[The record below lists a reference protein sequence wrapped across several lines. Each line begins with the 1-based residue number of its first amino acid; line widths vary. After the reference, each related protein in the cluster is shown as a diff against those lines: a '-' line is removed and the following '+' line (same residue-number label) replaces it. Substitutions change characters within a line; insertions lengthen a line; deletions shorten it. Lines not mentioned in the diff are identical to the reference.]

1 MEDKYTLEEFAQMIK
16 AKYPQYEDLDNL
28 DLANRMLEKYPVYQD
43 MIVKKKDSS
52 ESLSQ
57 NPFMAFM
64 PDSEVASTD
73 LDFTQV
79 TNPNPEAEKNFIGGS
94 FGEFVNSIPVV
105 GDFIDDTARAIYT
118 GQGEGAKIDET
129 LKLMYGGTDVDRE
142 TVQTYVDTVKD
153 WQRQQE
159 SVGMSDEMRS
169 FNKIYEE
176 NGSGPFGFFKGL
188 ANNPSVIPEI
198 FLQSMAGMA
207 NKVSVAE
214 GAAIMG
220 GGAVAG
226 SVAPGVGTAAGI
238 AATMPTALGVMGGT
252 LETAASFSEFLNEE
266 LGEREFN
273 VDNVLAVMQDP
284 EAYARMRNKA
294 LTRGATIGV
303 FDAIGGR
310 LVRSVGGNV
319 LAKTGSK
326 LKTTGVGLA
335 GEAVSGAVG
344 ETAARVA
351 VGQELD
357 VAEIGFEGVAG
368 LATAPISV
376 GTVLLNP
383 PKYSVNN
390 GAANRNEVLDVV
402 NTATNEQIKAGLLD
416 KIEVKNDAEV
426 SALIASKKRKAE
438 IDAEIDP
445 RVKGEDRARLVE
457 LETEREKYVN
467 SKLKSGKNRLSEID
481 SEIDEITNRAVEEAK
496 VEPIEPKQPEPIEA
510 QPEPTSQKLD
520 LSEYDLVK
528 DISSGDRYRKIE
540 RGAGPEGTSVY
551 VKEGTD
557 VYRDADGVL
566 RPSADEQFAM
576 AGETIG
582 DKLMD
587 LVEEGKPKEAPVQP
601 EAVET
606 PEEAEIKI
614 TEGKVGDT
622 FTSNRGEEKVVIK
635 TKKQTVTQ
643 STTETVNPAE
653 QRRFGLKSVTDAY
666 REVYGDK
673 MDGTEPVQKL
683 NVYPEKSLA
692 TGKKVTQ
699 QAEPTEAPA
708 QPEAPEQPKQE
719 YPTWRFDEEA
729 LLQRSQPKSQM
740 SRLKKLFHRKRRD
753 ITLNGV
759 PYDKFSLNRAAK
771 KLWNRTFKSNA
782 GLNNEV
788 AETYRQ
794 LNRDIA
800 AYNDKINVEANAIN
814 DLRKKAGKG
823 ADDNL
828 RNSRYDRINAYLTGD
843 KDADLSFLD
852 QKDIEVLDYSRARI
866 DTLSK
871 HIVNVLNQKMQETK
885 MTEAQKEATQQLI
898 ETIQFNE
905 GQYIKRTYQAFTD
918 PKYLEGFMMPYGD
931 MNEVARKKFDGA
943 VEYLQAAEGL
953 SFDEAQAEV
962 VKYIDGLARNSGSE
976 MAVGKAGAAAA
987 RFLKQRKDIPEAFRD
1002 LLGEA
1007 KDPLYNYANTTE
1019 QLSGFLASI
1028 DYQQNL
1034 ADTILGMGIATDQP
1048 KPGYTKLSPNSS
1060 DWSYLKDLYVPVE
1073 FKEAMESLGPLETL
1087 NDNFYKTFVNLT
1099 SLGKLSKTVLSPT
1112 TTFRNLYSGILLGLN
1127 SGHLFAMS
1135 PDKIGKSAA
1144 MAWGPVRDK
1153 KQLQAEREQLIRLG
1167 IIGDAARSGEL
1178 MATLNDFGSYFGD
1191 PAKQGAG
1198 KRVID
1203 FAKQAY
1209 AFGDDFYK
1217 TVGFYQEKAKL
1228 MDSGMNEVD
1237 ATNKAAER
1245 IRGGYPTYSYIPPN
1259 IRKLR
1264 RNPFLGSF
1272 VSFPYEVVR
1281 TTKNNLLYAA
1291 EDFKAGRNKMA
1302 MSRLA
1307 GMTMATTGIAAI
1319 STASKQMLGLSDEDD
1334 ERIRSLVPFYQED
1347 SELLYMGKDENSAT
1361 FIDGTALF
1369 PSEVVVKPIRILLEN
1384 PQDET
1389 VGKRAVDA
1397 LEEAL
1402 GPYVGF
1408 DLTSKAL
1415 LELFKNENSF
1425 GNAIYS
1431 EGEKVSSIPIVNGV
1445 FNDPK
1450 AMVNYLAKKA
1460 GPGVYNNAQEM
1471 ARALEISPE
1480 IFGEKVS
1487 TYREYNPEDALLGFL
1502 GFRQSTVNY
1511 YQAVKNKIREEKDIM
1526 SELQAQQ
1533 LKSLSSNRIMSDDE
1547 IQKAFSA
1554 YKQAQDKFN
1563 NTVLGYAETGRT
1575 LGMAEDKIGS
1585 SFSDG
1590 GMSRRDVAQTLGGG
1604 AIPMRIV
1611 SKQRYTDKI
1620 DALRANKAIYGDQ
1633 RVQEMIDMY
1642 TANVEAFNALV
1653 QAQEQ

>member
-1 MEDKYTLEEFAQMIK
+1 MIK
-16 AKYPQYEDLDNL
+16 AKHPEYEDLDNL
-28 DLANRMLEKYPVYQD
+28 DLANRMLEKYPTYQD

-129 LKLMYGGTDVDRE
+129 LKLMYGGTEVDRE

-176 NGSGPFGFFKGL
+176 SGSGPFGFFKGL

-198 FLQSMAGMA
+198 FLQSMSGMA
-207 NKVSVAE
+207 NKVSAAE
-214 GAAIMG
+214 GAAIIG
-220 GGAVAG
+220 GGAAAG

-252 LETAASFSEFLNEE
+252 LETSASFSEFLNEE

-273 VDNVLAVMQDP
+273 ADNVLAVMQDP

-303 FDAIGGR
+303 FDALGGR
-310 LVRSVGGNV
+310 LVRSVGGKV

-335 GEAVSGAVG
+335 GESVSGAAG

-383 PKYSVNN
+383 PKYSVNK

-402 NTATNEQIKAGLLD
+402 NTATNEQIKGGLLD

-426 SALIASKKRKAE
+426 TALIASKKRKAE
-438 IDAEIDP
+438 VDAQIDP

-457 LETEREKYVN
+457 LETEREKYAN

-481 SEIDEITNRAVEEAK
+481 SEIDEITNRAVEAAK
-496 VEPIEPKQPEPIEA
+496 VEPIEAKQAE
-510 QPEPTSQKLD
+510 
-520 LSEYDLVK
+520 V
-528 DISSGDRYRKIE
+528 
-540 RGAGPEGTSVY
+540 
-551 VKEGTD
+551 
-557 VYRDADGVL
+557 
-566 RPSADEQFAM
+566 
-576 AGETIG
+576 
-582 DKLMD
+582 
-587 LVEEGKPKEAPVQP
+587 
-601 EAVET
+601 VET
-606 PEEAEIKI
+606 PAGP
-614 TEGKVGDT
+614 TDT
-622 FTSNRGEEKVVIK
+622 
-635 TKKQTVTQ
+635 
-643 STTETVNPAE
+643 PAE
-653 QRRFGLKSVTDAY
+653 PS
-666 REVYGDK
+666 
-673 MDGTEPVQKL
+673 P
-683 NVYPEKSLA
+683 
-692 TGKKVTQ
+692 
-699 QAEPTEAPA
+699 
-708 QPEAPEQPKQE
+708 PEQP
-719 YPTWRFDEEA
+719 TWRLDEEA
-729 LLQRSQPKSQM
+729 LLQEAQPKSQM
-740 SRLKKLFHRKRRD
+740 SKLKKLFYRKRRD
-753 ITLNGV
+753 VTLNGV

-828 RNSRYDRINAYLTGD
+828 TNSRYDRINAYLTGD
-843 KDADLSFLD
+843 KKVDLSFLD
-852 QKDIEVLDYSRARI
+852 QKDLEVLDYSRARI

-885 MTEAQKEATQQLI
+885 MTEAQKVATQELI
-898 ETIQFNE
+898 DTIQFNE

-943 VEYLQAAEGL
+943 VDYLQAAEGL
-953 SFDEAQAEV
+953 SFEDAQAQV
-962 VKYIDGLARNSGSE
+962 VKYIDGLARGNGSE
-976 MAVGKAGAAAA
+976 MAVGRAGAAAA
-987 RFLKQRKDIPEAFRD
+987 RFLKQKKDIPEAFRD

-1048 KPGYTKLSPNSS
+1048 KPGYTKLSPNSN

-1073 FKEAMESLGPLETL
+1073 FKEAMDSLGPLQTL

-1112 TTFRNLYSGILLGLN
+1112 TTFRNLYSGVLLGLN
-1127 SGHLFAMS
+1127 SGHLFSMS

-1153 KQLQAEREQLIRLG
+1153 KQLQAEREQLIKLG

-1198 KRVID
+1198 KKVID

-1291 EDFKAGRNKMA
+1291 EDFKSGRNKMG

-1369 PSEVVVKPIRILLEN
+1369 PSEVIVKPIRILLEN

-1389 VGKRAVDA
+1389 IGKRAVDA

-1408 DLTSKAL
+1408 DLTSKSL
-1415 LELFKNENSF
+1415 MELFKNENSF
-1425 GNAIYS
+1425 GNPIYS
-1431 EGEKVSSIPIVNGV
+1431 EGEKVSTIPIVNGV
-1445 FNDPK
+1445 FNDPT

-1460 GPGVYNNAQEM
+1460 GPGVYNNVQEM

-1487 TYREYNPEDALLGFL
+1487 SYREYKPEDALLGFL

-1511 YQAVKNKIREEKDIM
+1511 YQAVKNKIREDKDIM
-1526 SELQAQQ
+1526 SEVQSQQ
-1533 LKSLSSNRIMSDDE
+1533 LKSLSSSRIMSEDE

-1554 YKQAQDKFN
+1554 YRQAQDRFN

-1590 GMSRRDVAQTLGGG
+1590 GMSRRDVNQTLDGG

-1611 SKQRYTDKI
+1611 SKQRYADKI

-1642 TANVEAFNALV
+1642 TANVEAFNALI

>member
-16 AKYPQYEDLDNL
+16 AKHPEYEDLDNL

-129 LKLMYGGTDVDRE
+129 LKLMYGGTEVDRE

-252 LETAASFSEFLNEE
+252 LETSASFSEFLNEE

-303 FDAIGGR
+303 FDALGGR
-310 LVRSVGGNV
+310 LVRSVGGKV

-335 GEAVSGAVG
+335 GESVSGAAG

-383 PKYSVNN
+383 PKYSVNK

-438 IDAEIDP
+438 VDAEIDP

-481 SEIDEITNRAVEEAK
+481 SEINEITNRAVEAAK
-496 VEPIEPKQPEPIEA
+496 AEPIEPKQPEPIEA
-510 QPEPTSQKLD
+510 QPEP
-520 LSEYDLVK
+520 V
-528 DISSGDRYRKIE
+528 
-540 RGAGPEGTSVY
+540 
-551 VKEGTD
+551 
-557 VYRDADGVL
+557 
-566 RPSADEQFAM
+566 
-576 AGETIG
+576 
-582 DKLMD
+582 
-587 LVEEGKPKEAPVQP
+587 
-601 EAVET
+601 
-606 PEEAEIKI
+606 
-614 TEGKVGDT
+614 
-622 FTSNRGEEKVVIK
+622 
-635 TKKQTVTQ
+635 
-643 STTETVNPAE
+643 
-653 QRRFGLKSVTDAY
+653 
-666 REVYGDK
+666 
-673 MDGTEPVQKL
+673 
-683 NVYPEKSLA
+683 
-692 TGKKVTQ
+692 
-699 QAEPTEAPA
+699 

-719 YPTWRFDEEA
+719 PPTWRFDEEA

-771 KLWNRTFKSNA
+771 KFWNKTFKSNA

-788 AETYRQ
+788 AEIYRQ

-814 DLRKKAGKG
+814 DIRKKAGKK

-828 RNSRYDRINAYLTGD
+828 RNSRYDRINSYLTGN

-885 MTEAQKEATQQLI
+885 MTEAQKVATQQLI
-898 ETIQFNE
+898 DTIQFNE

-918 PKYLEGFMMPYGD
+918 PKYLEGFIMPYGD

-987 RFLKQRKDIPEAFRD
+987 RFLKQRKDIPEAFRE

-1019 QLSGFLASI
+1019 QLTGFLASI

-1073 FKEAMESLGPLETL
+1073 FKEAMDSLGPLETV
-1087 NDNFYKTFVNLT
+1087 NDRFYKAYIKAT

-1112 TTFRNLYSGILLGLN
+1112 TTFRNLYSGVLLGLN
-1127 SGHLFAMS
+1127 SGHFFAMS
-1135 PDKIGKSAA
+1135 PDKIVKSAA

-1153 KQLQAEREQLIRLG
+1153 KQLQAEREQLIKLG

-1178 MATLNDFGSYFGD
+1178 TEILNDFGSYFGD

-1198 KRVID
+1198 KKLLD

-1217 TVGFYQEKAKL
+1217 TVGFYQEKAKF
-1228 MDSGMNEVD
+1228 MDSGMSEVE

-1245 IRGGYPTYSYIPPN
+1245 VRGGYPTYSYVPPN

-1264 RNPFLGSF
+1264 RNPFVGTF

-1281 TTKNNLLYAA
+1281 TTKNNLLYAV
-1291 EDFKAGRNKMA
+1291 EDFQAGRNKMA
-1302 MSRLA
+1302 MRRLA
-1307 GMTMATTGIAAI
+1307 GMTMASVGIGAI
-1319 STASKQMLGLSDEDD
+1319 STASKQMLGLTDEDD
-1334 ERIRSLVPFYQED
+1334 ERIRSLVPFYQEN
-1347 SELLYMGKDENSAT
+1347 SELLYMGKDENSAI
-1361 FIDGTALF
+1361 FIDGTSLF
-1369 PSEVVVKPIRILLEN
+1369 PSEVIIQPIRMILEN

-1389 VGKRAVDA
+1389 VGKRANDA
-1397 LEEAL
+1397 LEKAL
-1402 GPYVGF
+1402 EPYVGV
-1408 DLTSKAL
+1408 DLTSKTIY
-1415 LELFKNENSF
+1415 ELFTNENSF

-1431 EGEKVSSIPIVNGV
+1431 EGEKISSIPIVNGV
-1445 FNDPK
+1445 FNDPT

-1460 GPGVYNNAQEM
+1460 GPGVYNNVQEM

-1487 TYREYNPEDALLGFL
+1487 TYREYKPEDALLGFL

-1620 DALRANKAIYGDQ
+1620 EALRANKAIYGDE

-1642 TANVEAFNALV
+1642 TANVEAFNALI

>member
-16 AKYPQYEDLDNL
+16 AKHPEYEDLDNL

-79 TNPNPEAEKNFIGGS
+79 TNPNPQAEKNFIGGS

-176 NGSGPFGFFKGL
+176 NGSGAFGFFKGL
-188 ANNPSVIPEI
+188 KSNPSVIPEI

-303 FDAIGGR
+303 FDALGGR
-310 LVRSVGGNV
+310 LVRSVGGKV

-335 GEAVSGAVG
+335 GESVSGAVG
-344 ETAARVA
+344 ETAARLA
-351 VGQELD
+351 TGQELD

-376 GTVLLNP
+376 GAVLLNP
-383 PKYSVNN
+383 PKYSINK
-390 GAANRNEVLDVV
+390 GATNRNEVLDVV

-481 SEIDEITNRAVEEAK
+481 SEIDEITNRAVEAAK

-528 DISSGDRYRKIE
+528 DISSGDLYRKIE

-566 RPSADEQFAM
+566 RPSADEEFTM

-587 LVEEGKPKEAPVQP
+587 LIEEGKPKKAPVQP

-606 PEEAEIKI
+606 P
-614 TEGKVGDT
+614 
-622 FTSNRGEEKVVIK
+622 
-635 TKKQTVTQ
+635 
-643 STTETVNPAE
+643 
-653 QRRFGLKSVTDAY
+653 
-666 REVYGDK
+666 
-673 MDGTEPVQKL
+673 
-683 NVYPEKSLA
+683 
-692 TGKKVTQ
+692 
-699 QAEPTEAPA
+699 AEPTEAPA

-740 SRLKKLFHRKRRD
+740 SRLKKLFHRKGRD
-753 ITLNGV
+753 ITLNGI
-759 PYDKFSLNRAAK
+759 PYKRESFNRYVG
-771 KLWNRTFKSNA
+771 KLWNKTFKSNA

-788 AETYRQ
+788 AEVYRQ
-794 LNRDIA
+794 LNRDIS

-814 DLRKKAGKG
+814 DIRKKAGKK

-828 RNSRYDRINAYLTGD
+828 KNSRYDRINAYLTGN
-843 KDADLSFLD
+843 KDVDLSFLD
-852 QKDIEVLDYSRARI
+852 QKDLEVLDYSRARI
-866 DTLSK
+866 DNLSNQ
-871 HIVNVLNQKMQETK
+871 IVNVLNQKMQETK
-885 MTEAQKEATQQLI
+885 MTEAQKVATQQLI
-898 ETIQFNE
+898 DTIQFNE

-918 PKYLEGFMMPYGD
+918 PKYLKGFMMPYGE
-931 MNEVARKKFDGA
+931 MNEVARKRFDGA

-953 SFDEAQAEV
+953 SFEDAQSQV
-962 VKYIDGLARNSGSE
+962 VKYIDDLVRSEGSE
-976 MAVGKAGAAAA
+976 MAVGRAGAAAA
-987 RFLKQRKDIPEAFRD
+987 RFLKQRKDIPEAFRE

-1028 DYQQNL
+1028 DYQQSL
-1034 ADTILGMGIATDQP
+1034 YDTITGMGIATDQP

-1060 DWSYLKDLYVPVE
+1060 EWSYLRDLYVPVE
-1073 FKEAMESLGPLETL
+1073 FKEAMDSLGPLETSNNNL
-1087 NDNFYKTFVNLT
+1087 YNFLVRLSSY
-1099 SLGKLSKTVLSPT
+1099 GKLSKTVLSPT

-1144 MAWGPVRDK
+1144 MAWGPVRNS
-1153 KQLQAEREQLIRLG
+1153 KQLQEERLQLIKLG
-1167 IIGDAARSGEL
+1167 VIGDATRSGEL
-1178 MATLNDFGSYFGD
+1178 MATLNDFSSKYGD
-1191 PAKQGAG
+1191 PAKPAAF
-1198 KRVID
+1198 KKVFD

-1217 TVGFYQEKAKL
+1217 TIGFYEEKAKL
-1228 MDSGMNEVD
+1228 MDSGMSEAD

-1245 IRGGYPTYSYIPPN
+1245 IRGGYPTYSYIPPT
-1259 IRKLR
+1259 IRKIR
-1264 RNPFLGSF
+1264 RNPFIGSF

-1281 TTKNNLLYAA
+1281 TTKNNLLYAV
-1291 EDFKAGRNKMA
+1291 EDLQAGRNKMA
-1302 MSRLA
+1302 MRRLA
-1307 GMTMATTGIAAI
+1307 GMTMASVGIGAI
-1319 STASKQMLGLSDEDD
+1319 STASKQMLGLTDEDD
-1334 ERIRSLVPFYQED
+1334 ERIRSLVPPYQED
-1347 SELLYMGKDENSAT
+1347 AELLYMGKDENSAI

-1369 PSEVVVKPIRILLEN
+1369 PSEVIIQPIRMILEN

-1389 VGKRAVDA
+1389 VGERATDA
-1397 LEEAL
+1397 LEKAL
-1402 GPYVGF
+1402 APYIGF
-1408 DLTSKAL
+1408 DLTSKAM
-1415 LELFKNENSF
+1415 LELFRNENEF

-1431 EGEKVSSIPIVNGV
+1431 EGDKLSKYPIVNGA
-1445 FNDPK
+1445 FNDLK
-1450 AMVNYLAKKA
+1450 GMVNYLAKKA
-1460 GPGVYNNAQEM
+1460 GPGVYNNIQEM
-1471 ARALEISPE
+1471 GRALEISPE

-1526 SELQAQQ
+1526 SEVQAQQ
-1533 LKSLSSNRIMSDDE
+1533 LKSLSSNRIMSEDE

-1604 AIPMRIV
+1604 AIPLRIV

-1620 DALRANKAIYGDQ
+1620 DALRANKAIYGDK
-1633 RVQEMIDMY
+1633 RVQEMIDIY

-1653 QAQEQ
+1653 QAQQQ

>member
-16 AKYPQYEDLDNL
+16 AKHPEYEDLDNL
-28 DLANRMLEKYPVYQD
+28 DLANRMLEKYPTYQD

-129 LKLMYGGTDVDRE
+129 LKLMYGGTEVDRE

-176 NGSGPFGFFKGL
+176 SGSGPFGFFKGL

-198 FLQSMAGMA
+198 FLQSMSGMA
-207 NKVSVAE
+207 NKVSAAE
-214 GAAIMG
+214 GAAIIG
-220 GGAVAG
+220 GGAAAG

-252 LETAASFSEFLNEE
+252 LETSASFSEFLNEE

-273 VDNVLAVMQDP
+273 ADNVLAVMQDP

-303 FDAIGGR
+303 FDALGGR
-310 LVRSVGGNV
+310 LVRSVGGKV

-335 GEAVSGAVG
+335 GESVSGAAG

-383 PKYSVNN
+383 PKYSVNK

-402 NTATNEQIKAGLLD
+402 NTATNEQIKGGLLD

-426 SALIASKKRKAE
+426 TALIASKKRKAE
-438 IDAEIDP
+438 VDAQIDP

-481 SEIDEITNRAVEEAK
+481 SEIDEITNRAVEESK

-510 QPEPTSQKLD
+510 QPQ
-520 LSEYDLVK
+520 
-528 DISSGDRYRKIE
+528 
-540 RGAGPEGTSVY
+540 
-551 VKEGTD
+551 
-557 VYRDADGVL
+557 
-566 RPSADEQFAM
+566 
-576 AGETIG
+576 
-582 DKLMD
+582 
-587 LVEEGKPKEAPVQP
+587 PVQP
-601 EAVET
+601 EVDRKKLYTREVVYDMVRGAMDFNLSSGGGVRKLRAALNKLNDAADTNVGKSYEQSGSVAVRMSDATDFIVGDIMMSLINGDISVSDIEAFAEKFDQPLPEAPKPTEQPVQPQAVET
-606 PEEAEIKI
+606 QP
-614 TEGKVGDT
+614 KVP
-622 FTSNRGEEKVVIK
+622 
-635 TKKQTVTQ
+635 TQ
-643 STTETVNPAE
+643 PSP
-653 QRRFGLKSVTDAY
+653 
-666 REVYGDK
+666 
-673 MDGTEPVQKL
+673 
-683 NVYPEKSLA
+683 
-692 TGKKVTQ
+692 
-699 QAEPTEAPA
+699 
-708 QPEAPEQPKQE
+708 PEQP
-719 YPTWRFDEEA
+719 TWRLDEEA
-729 LLQRSQPKSQM
+729 LLQEAQPKSQM
-740 SRLKKLFHRKRRD
+740 SKLKKLFYRKRRD
-753 ITLNGV
+753 VTLNGV

-843 KDADLSFLD
+843 KKVDLSFLD
-852 QKDIEVLDYSRARI
+852 QKDLEVLDYSRARI

-885 MTEAQKEATQQLI
+885 MTEAQKVATQELI
-898 ETIQFNE
+898 DTIQFNE

-943 VEYLQAAEGL
+943 VDYLQAAEGL
-953 SFDEAQAEV
+953 SFEDAQAQV
-962 VKYIDGLARNSGSE
+962 VKYIDGLARGNGSE
-976 MAVGKAGAAAA
+976 MAVGRAGAAAA
-987 RFLKQRKDIPEAFRD
+987 RFLKQKKDIPEAFRD

-1034 ADTILGMGIATDQP
+1034 SDTILGMGIATDQP

-1073 FKEAMESLGPLETL
+1073 FKEAMDSLGPLQTL

-1112 TTFRNLYSGILLGLN
+1112 TTFRNLYSGVLLGLN
-1127 SGHLFAMS
+1127 SGHLFSMS

-1153 KQLQAEREQLIRLG
+1153 KQLQAEREQLIKLG

-1198 KRVID
+1198 KKVID

-1291 EDFKAGRNKMA
+1291 EDFKSGRNKMG

-1369 PSEVVVKPIRILLEN
+1369 PSEVIVKPIRILLEN

-1389 VGKRAVDA
+1389 IGKRAVDA

-1408 DLTSKAL
+1408 DLTSKSL
-1415 LELFKNENSF
+1415 MELFKNENSF
-1425 GNAIYS
+1425 GNPIYS
-1431 EGEKVSSIPIVNGV
+1431 EGEKVSTIPIVNGV
-1445 FNDPK
+1445 FNDPT

-1460 GPGVYNNAQEM
+1460 GPGVYNNVQEM

-1487 TYREYNPEDALLGFL
+1487 SYREYKPEDALLGFL

-1511 YQAVKNKIREEKDIM
+1511 YQAVKNKIREDKDIM
-1526 SELQAQQ
+1526 SEVQSQQ
-1533 LKSLSSNRIMSDDE
+1533 LKSISSSRIMSEDE

-1554 YKQAQDKFN
+1554 YRQAQDKFN

-1611 SKQRYTDKI
+1611 SKQRYADKI

-1633 RVQEMIDMY
+1633 RVQDMIDMY
-1642 TANVEAFNALV
+1642 TANVEAFNALI

>member
-16 AKYPQYEDLDNL
+16 SKYPQYEALDNL
-28 DLANRMLEKYPVYQD
+28 DLANRMLEKYPTYQD

-129 LKLMYGGTDVDRE
+129 LKLMYGGTEVDRE

-153 WQRQQE
+153 WQRQQD

-176 NGSGPFGFFKGL
+176 SGSGPFGFFKGL

-252 LETAASFSEFLNEE
+252 LETSASFSEFLNEE

-303 FDAIGGR
+303 FDALGGR
-310 LVRSVGGNV
+310 LVRSVGGKV

-335 GEAVSGAVG
+335 GESVSGAAG

-383 PKYSVNN
+383 PKYSVNK

-426 SALIASKKRKAE
+426 TALIASKKRKAE
-438 IDAEIDP
+438 VDAEIDP

-496 VEPIEPKQPEPIEA
+496 VEPIEPKQPKPIEA

-557 VYRDADGVL
+557 LYRDADGVL

-587 LVEEGKPKEAPVQP
+587 LVEEGKPTEQPVQP

-606 PEEAEIKI
+606 QPEA
-614 TEGKVGDT
+614 
-622 FTSNRGEEKVVIK
+622 
-635 TKKQTVTQ
+635 
-643 STTETVNPAE
+643 P
-653 QRRFGLKSVTDAY
+653 
-666 REVYGDK
+666 
-673 MDGTEPVQKL
+673 
-683 NVYPEKSLA
+683 
-692 TGKKVTQ
+692 
-699 QAEPTEAPA
+699 AEPTEAPA
-708 QPEAPEQPKQE
+708 QPEATEQPKQE
-719 YPTWRFDEEA
+719 FPTWRFDEEA
-729 LLQRSQPKSQM
+729 LLQEAQPKSQM
-740 SRLKKLFHRKRRD
+740 SRLKKLFHRKRGT
-753 ITLNGV
+753 ISLNGKT
-759 PYDKFSLNRAAK
+759 YDKFSLYRPVK
-771 KLWNRTFKSNA
+771 RLWNRTFKSNA
-782 GLNNEV
+782 GANNEV
-788 AETYRQ
+788 AEIYRQ

-814 DLRKKAGKG
+814 DLRKKASKG
-823 ADDNL
+823 ANENL
-828 RNSRYDRINAYLTGD
+828 TNSRYDRINQYLTGD
-843 KDADLSFLD
+843 KEVDLSFLD
-852 QKDIEVLDYSRARI
+852 QKDLQVLDYSRERI

-871 HIVNVLNQKMQETK
+871 QIVNVLQQKLKEGVK
-885 MTEAQKEATQQLI
+885 TEKQKKATEELI
-898 ETIQFNE
+898 ETIQFNN
-905 GQYIKRTYQAFTD
+905 GQYIKRSFEAFTD
-918 PKYLEGFMMPYGD
+918 PKYLKGFMMPYGE
-931 MNEVARKKFDGA
+931 MNDVARKKFDGA
-943 VEYLQAAEGL
+943 VEYLQTAEGL
-953 SFDEAQAEV
+953 SFEDAQAEV
-962 VKYIDGLARNSGSE
+962 VKYIDDLVRGEGSE
-976 MAVGKAGAAAA
+976 MAVGRAGAAAA
-987 RFLKQRKDIPEAFRD
+987 RFLRKRKDIPEAFRE

-1007 KDPLYNYANTTE
+1007 KDPLFNYANTTE

-1034 ADTILGMGIATDQP
+1034 SDAVLGMGIATPTP
-1048 KPGYTKLSPNSS
+1048 KPGYTKLAPNSN
-1060 DWSYLKDLYVPVE
+1060 DWSYLKDLYVPIE
-1073 FKEAMESLGPLETL
+1073 FKEAMDALGPLET
-1087 NDNFYKTFVNLT
+1087 VNNNVYNGLVRLA
-1099 SLGKLSKTVLSPT
+1099 SYGKLSKTVLSPT

-1127 SGHLFAMS
+1127 SGHIFSMS
-1135 PDKIGKSAA
+1135 PDRIGKSAA
-1144 MAWGPVRDK
+1144 MAWGPVRNK
-1153 KQLQAEREQLIRLG
+1153 KQLQKEREELIKLG
-1167 IIGDAARSGEL
+1167 VIGDATRSGEL
-1178 MATLNDFGSYFGD
+1178 MATLNDFSSSYGD
-1191 PAKQGAG
+1191 PRETAPG
-1198 KRVID
+1198 KKVFN
-1203 FAKQAY
+1203 FAKKAY

-1217 TVGFYQEKAKL
+1217 TTGFYEEKAKL
-1228 MDSGMNEVD
+1228 MDSGMSEVD
-1237 ATNKAAER
+1237 AINKSAER
-1245 IRGGYPTYSYIPPN
+1245 IRGGYPTYSYIPPT
-1259 IRKLR
+1259 IRKIR
-1264 RNPFLGSF
+1264 RNPFVGSF

-1281 TTKNNLLYAA
+1281 TTKNNLLYAV
-1291 EDFKAGRNKMA
+1291 EDLQAGRTRMA

-1307 GMTMATTGIAAI
+1307 GMTMATVGIGAL
-1319 STASKQMLGLSDEDD
+1319 STASKHLLGLTDEDD
-1334 ERIRSLVPFYQED
+1334 ERIRSLVPFYRED
-1347 SELLYMGKDENSAT
+1347 AELLYMGKDENSAT

-1369 PSEVVVKPIRILLEN
+1369 PSEVIIQPIRMILEN

-1389 VGKRAVDA
+1389 IGERANDA

-1402 GPYVGF
+1402 EPYIGF
-1408 DLTSKAL
+1408 DLTSKAM
-1415 LELFKNENSF
+1415 LELFYNENNF

-1431 EGEKVSSIPIVNGV
+1431 EGDKLSKYPIVNGA
-1445 FNDPK
+1445 FNDPL
-1450 AMVNYLAKKA
+1450 AMVDYLAEKA
-1460 GPGVYNNAQEM
+1460 GPGVYRNAQEM
-1471 ARALEISPE
+1471 GRALEISPE

-1487 TYREYNPEDALLGFL
+1487 TYREYKPEDALLGFL

-1511 YQAVKNKIREEKDIM
+1511 YQAVKNKIREEKGII
-1526 SELQAQQ
+1526 SEVQSQQ
-1533 LKSLSSNRIMSDDE
+1533 LKSLSTNRIMSEDE

-1642 TANVEAFNALV
+1642 TANVEAFNALI

>member
-16 AKYPQYEDLDNL
+16 AKHPEYEDLDNL
-28 DLANRMLEKYPVYQD
+28 DLANRMLEKYPTYQD

-64 PDSEVASTD
+64 PDSEVPSTD

-79 TNPNPEAEKNFIGGS
+79 TNPNPQAEKNFIGGS

-176 NGSGPFGFFKGL
+176 SGSGPFGFFKGL
-188 ANNPSVIPEI
+188 SNNPSVIPEI
-198 FLQSMAGMA
+198 FLQSMSGMA
-207 NKVSVAE
+207 NKVSAAE
-214 GAAIMG
+214 GAAIIG
-220 GGAVAG
+220 GGAAAG

-252 LETAASFSEFLNEE
+252 LETSASFSEFLNEE

-273 VDNVLAVMQDP
+273 ADNVLAVMQDP

-303 FDAIGGR
+303 FDALGGR
-310 LVRSVGGNV
+310 LVRSVGGKV

-335 GEAVSGAVG
+335 GESVSGAAG

-383 PKYSVNN
+383 PKYSVNK

-402 NTATNEQIKAGLLD
+402 NTATNEQIKGGLLD
-416 KIEVKNDAEV
+416 KIEVKNDSEV
-426 SALIASKKRKAE
+426 TALIALKKRKAE
-438 IDAEIDP
+438 VDAEIDP

-510 QPEPTSQKLD
+510 QPEPTQ
-520 LSEYDLVK
+520 
-528 DISSGDRYRKIE
+528 
-540 RGAGPEGTSVY
+540 
-551 VKEGTD
+551 
-557 VYRDADGVL
+557 
-566 RPSADEQFAM
+566 
-576 AGETIG
+576 
-582 DKLMD
+582 
-587 LVEEGKPKEAPVQP
+587 PVQT

-606 PEEAEIKI
+606 QPEA
-614 TEGKVGDT
+614 
-622 FTSNRGEEKVVIK
+622 
-635 TKKQTVTQ
+635 
-643 STTETVNPAE
+643 P
-653 QRRFGLKSVTDAY
+653 
-666 REVYGDK
+666 
-673 MDGTEPVQKL
+673 
-683 NVYPEKSLA
+683 
-692 TGKKVTQ
+692 
-699 QAEPTEAPA
+699 AEPTEAPA
-708 QPEAPEQPKQE
+708 QPEAPEQP
-719 YPTWRFDEEA
+719 TWRLDEEA
-729 LLQRSQPKSQM
+729 LLQEAQPKSQM
-740 SRLKKLFHRKRRD
+740 SKLKKLFYRKRRD
-753 ITLNGV
+753 VTLNGV

-885 MTEAQKEATQQLI
+885 TTEAQKVATQELI
-898 ETIQFNE
+898 DTIQFNE

-943 VEYLQAAEGL
+943 VDYLQAAEGL
-953 SFDEAQAEV
+953 SFEDAQAQV
-962 VKYIDGLARNSGSE
+962 VKYIDGLARGNGSE
-976 MAVGKAGAAAA
+976 MAVGRAGAAAA
-987 RFLKQRKDIPEAFRD
+987 RFLKQKKDIPEAFRD

-1034 ADTILGMGIATDQP
+1034 ADTILGIGIATDQP

-1073 FKEAMESLGPLETL
+1073 FKEAMDSLGPLQTL

-1153 KQLQAEREQLIRLG
+1153 KQLQAEREQLIKLG

-1198 KRVID
+1198 KKVID

-1291 EDFKAGRNKMA
+1291 EDFKAGRNKMG
-1302 MSRLA
+1302 MGRLA

-1334 ERIRSLVPFYQED
+1334 ERIRSLGPFYQED

-1369 PSEVVVKPIRILLEN
+1369 PSEVIVKPIRILLEN

-1389 VGKRAVDA
+1389 IGKRAVDA

-1408 DLTSKAL
+1408 DLTSKSL
-1415 LELFKNENSF
+1415 MELFKNENSF
-1425 GNAIYS
+1425 GNPIYS
-1431 EGEKVSSIPIVNGV
+1431 EGEKVSTIPIVNGV
-1445 FNDPK
+1445 FNDPT

-1487 TYREYNPEDALLGFL
+1487 SYREYKPEDALLGFL

-1511 YQAVKNKIREEKDIM
+1511 YQAVKNKIREDKDIM
-1526 SELQAQQ
+1526 SEVQSQQ
-1533 LKSLSSNRIMSDDE
+1533 LKSLSSSRIMSEDE

-1554 YKQAQDKFN
+1554 YRQAQDKFN

-1590 GMSRRDVAQTLGGG
+1590 GMSRRDVNQTLEGG

-1620 DALRANKAIYGDQ
+1620 EALRANKAIYGAE

-1642 TANVEAFNALV
+1642 TANVEAFNALI

>member
-16 AKYPQYEDLDNL
+16 SKYPQYEALDNL

-94 FGEFVNSIPVV
+94 FGEFLNSIPVV

-188 ANNPSVIPEI
+188 ANNPSVLPEI

-207 NKVSVAE
+207 NKVSLAE

-238 AATMPTALGVMGGT
+238 AATMPTALGVMSGT

-294 LTRGATIGV
+294 LTKGATVGV

-310 LVRSVGGNV
+310 VVRSVGGKV

-335 GEAVSGAVG
+335 GESVSGAAG

-383 PKYSVNN
+383 PKYSINK

-445 RVKGEDRARLVE
+445 RVKGEDRSRLVD

-481 SEIDEITNRAVEEAK
+481 SEIDEIINRAVEAAK
-496 VEPIEPKQPEPIEA
+496 VEPIEPKQPEPIEV
-510 QPEPTSQKLD
+510 QPEPVQPEAVKKVKREKISDGTYVIRHPDGDFLLRKTDSGQYAAYDTTDPSETSDQNNW
-520 LSEYDLVK
+520 
-528 DISSGDRYRKIE
+528 GQGFR
-540 RGAGPEGTSVY
+540 
-551 VKEGTD
+551 
-557 VYRDADGVL
+557 
-566 RPSADEQFAM
+566 
-576 AGETIG
+576 TI
-582 DKLMD
+582 
-587 LVEEGKPKEAPVQP
+587 KEAIEYADRLGVSKPTEQPVQP

-606 PEEAEIKI
+606 P
-614 TEGKVGDT
+614 
-622 FTSNRGEEKVVIK
+622 
-635 TKKQTVTQ
+635 
-643 STTETVNPAE
+643 
-653 QRRFGLKSVTDAY
+653 
-666 REVYGDK
+666 
-673 MDGTEPVQKL
+673 
-683 NVYPEKSLA
+683 
-692 TGKKVTQ
+692 
-699 QAEPTEAPA
+699 AEPT
-708 QPEAPEQPKQE
+708 EAPEQPKQE

-729 LLQRSQPKSQM
+729 LLQEAQPKSQM
-740 SRLKKLFHRKRRD
+740 SRLKKLFHRKRGT
-753 ITLNGV
+753 ISLNGKT
-759 PYDKFSLNRAAK
+759 YDKFSLNRSARR
-771 KLWNRTFKSNA
+771 LWNRTFKSNA
-782 GLNNEV
+782 GANNEV
-788 AETYRQ
+788 AEIYRQ

-814 DLRKKAGKG
+814 DLRKKASKG
-823 ADDNL
+823 ANENL
-828 RNSRYDRINAYLTGD
+828 TNSRYDRINQYLTGD
-843 KDADLSFLD
+843 KEVDLSFLD
-852 QKDIEVLDYSRARI
+852 QKDLQVLDYSRERI

-871 HIVNVLNQKMQETK
+871 HIVNVLQQKLKEGVK
-885 MTEAQKEATQQLI
+885 TEKQKKATEELI
-898 ETIQFNE
+898 ETIQFNN
-905 GQYIKRTYQAFTD
+905 GQYIKRSFEAFTD
-918 PKYLEGFMMPYGD
+918 PKYLKGFMMPYGE
-931 MNEVARKKFDGA
+931 MNDVARKKFDGA
-943 VEYLQAAEGL
+943 VEYLQTAEGL
-953 SFDEAQAEV
+953 SFEQAQAEV
-962 VKYIDGLARNSGSE
+962 VKYIDDLVRGEGSE
-976 MAVGKAGAAAA
+976 MAVGRAGAAAA
-987 RFLKQRKDIPEAFRD
+987 RFLRKRKDIPEAFRE

-1007 KDPLYNYANTTE
+1007 KDPLFNYANTTE

-1034 ADTILGMGIATDQP
+1034 SDAVLGMGIATATP
-1048 KPGYTKLSPNSS
+1048 KPGYTKLAPNSN
-1060 DWSYLKDLYVPVE
+1060 DWSYLKDLYVPIE
-1073 FKEAMESLGPLETL
+1073 FKEAMDALGPLET
-1087 NDNFYKTFVNLT
+1087 VNNNLYN
-1099 SLGKLSKTVLSPT
+1099 SLVRLASYGKLSKTVLSPT

-1127 SGHLFAMS
+1127 SGHIFAMS
-1135 PDKIGKSAA
+1135 PDRIGKSAA
-1144 MAWGPVRDK
+1144 MAWGPVRNK
-1153 KQLQAEREQLIRLG
+1153 KQLQKEREELIKLG
-1167 IIGDAARSGEL
+1167 VIGDATRSGEL
-1178 MATLNDFGSYFGD
+1178 MATLNDFSSSYGD
-1191 PAKQGAG
+1191 PRRVATG
-1198 KRVID
+1198 KKAFD
-1203 FAKQAY
+1203 FAKKAY

-1217 TVGFYQEKAKL
+1217 TTGFYEEKAKL
-1228 MDSGMNEVD
+1228 MDSGMSELD
-1237 ATNKAAER
+1237 AINKAAER
-1245 IRGGYPTYSYIPPN
+1245 IRGGYPTYSYIPPT
-1259 IRKLR
+1259 IRKIR
-1264 RNPFLGSF
+1264 RNPFVGSF

-1281 TTKNNLLYAA
+1281 TTKNNLLYAV
-1291 EDFKAGRNKMA
+1291 EDLQAGRTRMA

-1307 GMTMATTGIAAI
+1307 GMTMATVGIGAL
-1319 STASKQMLGLSDEDD
+1319 STASKHLLGLTDEDD

-1369 PSEVVVKPIRILLEN
+1369 PSEVVIKPIRILLEN

-1487 TYREYNPEDALLGFL
+1487 TYREYKPEDALLGFL

-1511 YQAVKNKIREEKDIM
+1511 YQAVKNKIREEKGIM
-1526 SELQAQQ
+1526 SELQSQQ
-1533 LKSLSSNRIMSDDE
+1533 LKSLSTNRIMSENE

-1590 GMSRRDVAQTLGGG
+1590 GMSKRDVDQILRGG
-1604 AIPMRIV
+1604 AIPMSIV
-1611 SKQRYTDKI
+1611 SKQRYNNKI
-1620 DALRANKAIYGDQ
+1620 ESLEANKAIYGDE

>member
-16 AKYPQYEDLDNL
+16 AKHPEYEDLDNL

-79 TNPNPEAEKNFIGGS
+79 TNPNPQAEKNFIGGS

-252 LETAASFSEFLNEE
+252 LETSASFSEFLNEE

-303 FDAIGGR
+303 FDALGGR
-310 LVRSVGGNV
+310 LVRSVGGKV

-335 GEAVSGAVG
+335 GESVSGAVG

-351 VGQELD
+351 TGQELD

-390 GAANRNEVLDVV
+390 GSANRNEVLDVV

-438 IDAEIDP
+438 VEAEIDP

-510 QPEPTSQKLD
+510 QPEPVQPEAVKKVKREKISDGTYVIRHPDGDFLLRKTDSGQYAAYDTTDPSETSDQNNW
-520 LSEYDLVK
+520 
-528 DISSGDRYRKIE
+528 GQGFR
-540 RGAGPEGTSVY
+540 
-551 VKEGTD
+551 
-557 VYRDADGVL
+557 
-566 RPSADEQFAM
+566 
-576 AGETIG
+576 TI
-582 DKLMD
+582 
-587 LVEEGKPKEAPVQP
+587 KEAIEYADRLGVSKPTEQPVQP
-601 EAVET
+601 EA
-606 PEEAEIKI
+606 P
-614 TEGKVGDT
+614 
-622 FTSNRGEEKVVIK
+622 
-635 TKKQTVTQ
+635 
-643 STTETVNPAE
+643 
-653 QRRFGLKSVTDAY
+653 
-666 REVYGDK
+666 
-673 MDGTEPVQKL
+673 
-683 NVYPEKSLA
+683 
-692 TGKKVTQ
+692 
-699 QAEPTEAPA
+699 AEPTEAPA
-708 QPEAPEQPKQE
+708 QPESPEQPKQE
-719 YPTWRFDEEA
+719 FPTWRFDEEA

-740 SRLKKLFHRKRRD
+740 SRLKRLFHRKRRD

-828 RNSRYDRINAYLTGD
+828 RNSRYDRINAYLTGN
-843 KDADLSFLD
+843 KDVDLSFLD
-852 QKDIEVLDYSRARI
+852 QKDLEVLDYSRARI

-885 MTEAQKEATQQLI
+885 MTEAQKVATQQLI
-898 ETIQFNE
+898 DTIQFNE

-987 RFLKQRKDIPEAFRD
+987 RFLKQRKDIPEAFRE

-1019 QLSGFLASI
+1019 QLTGFLASI

-1073 FKEAMESLGPLETL
+1073 FKEAMDSLGPLETL

-1153 KQLQAEREQLIRLG
+1153 KQLQAEREQLIKLG

-1198 KRVID
+1198 KKLID

-1228 MDSGMNEVD
+1228 MDSGMSEVD

-1620 DALRANKAIYGDQ
+1620 DALRANKAIYNDQ

-1653 QAQEQ
+1653 QAQE

>member
-1 MEDKYTLEEFAQMIK
+1 
-16 AKYPQYEDLDNL
+16 
-28 DLANRMLEKYPVYQD
+28 

-79 TNPNPEAEKNFIGGS
+79 TNPNPQAEKNFIGGS
-94 FGEFVNSIPVV
+94 FGNFLQSFPAAGLAATTPLLKEAV
-105 GDFIDDTARAIYT
+105 DLADDSFRAIYT
-118 GQGEGAKIDET
+118 GQGEGAKVDET
-129 LKLMYGGTDVDRE
+129 LKLMMGGTDVDRE
-142 TVQTYVDTVKD
+142 TVQTYVNTLND

-159 SVGMSDEMRS
+159 SIGMSDEMRS

-176 NGSGPFGFFKGL
+176 NGSGAFGFFKGIIK
-188 ANNPSVIPEI
+188 NPSVISEM
-198 FLQSMAGMA
+198 FLQSMSAMA
-207 NKVSVAE
+207 NKVSATE
-214 GAAIMG
+214 GAAIIG
-220 GGAVAG
+220 GGAVGG
-226 SVAPGVGTAAGI
+226 SVVPGVGTAAGI

-335 GEAVSGAVG
+335 GESVSGAVG

-510 QPEPTSQKLD
+510 QPEP
-520 LSEYDLVK
+520 
-528 DISSGDRYRKIE
+528 
-540 RGAGPEGTSVY
+540 
-551 VKEGTD
+551 
-557 VYRDADGVL
+557 
-566 RPSADEQFAM
+566 
-576 AGETIG
+576 
-582 DKLMD
+582 
-587 LVEEGKPKEAPVQP
+587 VQP
-601 EAVET
+601 EVVET
-606 PEEAEIKI
+606 PEQAEIKI
-614 TEGKVGDT
+614 TEGEVGDT

-699 QAEPTEAPA
+699 QAEPTEASA

-719 YPTWRFDEEA
+719 PPTWRFDEEA

-782 GLNNEV
+782 GVNNEV

-828 RNSRYDRINAYLTGD
+828 RNSRYDRINSYLTGN
-843 KDADLSFLD
+843 KDVDLSFLD
-852 QKDIEVLDYSRARI
+852 QKDLEVLDYSRARI

-885 MTEAQKEATQQLI
+885 MTEAQKVATQQLI
-898 ETIQFNE
+898 DTIQFNE

-1073 FKEAMESLGPLETL
+1073 FKEAMDSLGPLETL

-1198 KRVID
+1198 KKVID

-1487 TYREYNPEDALLGFL
+1487 TYREYTPEDALLGFL

-1642 TANVEAFNALV
+1642 KANVDAFNALV

>member
-1 MEDKYTLEEFAQMIK
+1 
-16 AKYPQYEDLDNL
+16 
-28 DLANRMLEKYPVYQD
+28 
-43 MIVKKKDSS
+43 
-52 ESLSQ
+52 
-57 NPFMAFM
+57 MAFM

-79 TNPNPEAEKNFIGGS
+79 TNPNPQAEKNFIGGS

-176 NGSGPFGFFKGL
+176 NGSGVFGFFKGL
-188 ANNPSVIPEI
+188 KSNPSVIPEI

-220 GGAVAG
+220 GGAVGG
-226 SVAPGVGTAAGI
+226 SVVPGVGTAAGI

-303 FDAIGGR
+303 FDALGGR
-310 LVRSVGGNV
+310 LVRSVGGKV

-335 GEAVSGAVG
+335 GESVSGAVG
-344 ETAARVA
+344 ETAARLA
-351 VGQELD
+351 TGQELD

-376 GTVLLNP
+376 GAVLLNP
-383 PKYSVNN
+383 PKYSINK
-390 GAANRNEVLDVV
+390 GATNRNEVLDVV

-426 SALIASKKRKAE
+426 SALIASKKRKAD

-457 LETEREKYVN
+457 LETEREKYAN

-496 VEPIEPKQPEPIEA
+496 VEPIAPKQPEPVKAPIEVSMTDTKVGDSARSFEEGSMKTFKVEGGILEIGRVKGA
-510 QPEPTSQKLD
+510 QRHSILDLEVDEASRRQGKGTALLKAAIEYTDGEISGMASNDAAVALNYKLGMRAVDSEGKALSLEETMAQRAKNAGESILMTPMEPLPEAPSQPTAPTSQKLD

-528 DISSGDRYRKIE
+528 DISSGERYRKIE

-566 RPSADEQFAM
+566 RPSADEEFTM

-587 LVEEGKPKEAPVQP
+587 LVEEGKPKETPVQP

-606 PEEAEIKI
+606 P
-614 TEGKVGDT
+614 
-622 FTSNRGEEKVVIK
+622 
-635 TKKQTVTQ
+635 
-643 STTETVNPAE
+643 
-653 QRRFGLKSVTDAY
+653 
-666 REVYGDK
+666 
-673 MDGTEPVQKL
+673 
-683 NVYPEKSLA
+683 
-692 TGKKVTQ
+692 
-699 QAEPTEAPA
+699 AEPTEAPA

-740 SRLKKLFHRKRRD
+740 SRLKKLFHRKGRD
-753 ITLNGV
+753 ITLNGI
-759 PYDKFSLNRAAK
+759 PYKRESFNRYVG
-771 KLWNRTFKSNA
+771 KLWNKTFKSNA

-788 AETYRQ
+788 AEVYRQ
-794 LNRDIA
+794 LNRDIS

-814 DLRKKAGKG
+814 DIRKKAGKK

-828 RNSRYDRINAYLTGD
+828 KNSRYDRINAYLTGN
-843 KDADLSFLD
+843 KDVDLSFLD
-852 QKDIEVLDYSRARI
+852 QKDLEVLDYSRARI
-866 DTLSK
+866 DNLSNQ
-871 HIVNVLNQKMQETK
+871 IVNVLNQKMQETK
-885 MTEAQKEATQQLI
+885 MTEAQKVATQQLI
-898 ETIQFNE
+898 DTIQFNE

-918 PKYLEGFMMPYGD
+918 PKYLKGFMMPYGE
-931 MNEVARKKFDGA
+931 MNEVARKRFDGA

-953 SFDEAQAEV
+953 SFEEAQAEV
-962 VKYIDGLARNSGSE
+962 VKYIDGLVRGEGSE
-976 MAVGKAGAAAA
+976 MAVGRAGAAAA
-987 RFLKQRKDIPEAFRD
+987 RFLKQRKDIPEAFRE

-1028 DYQQNL
+1028 DYQQTL
-1034 ADTILGMGIATDQP
+1034 YDTITGMGIATDQP

-1060 DWSYLKDLYVPVE
+1060 EWSYLKDLYVPVE
-1073 FKEAMESLGPLETL
+1073 FKEAMDSLGPLETSNNNL
-1087 NDNFYKTFVNLT
+1087 YNFLVRLSSY
-1099 SLGKLSKTVLSPT
+1099 GKLSKTVLSPT

-1144 MAWGPVRDK
+1144 MAWGPVRNS
-1153 KQLQAEREQLIRLG
+1153 KQLQEERLQLIKLG
-1167 IIGDAARSGEL
+1167 VIGDATRSGEL
-1178 MATLNDFGSYFGD
+1178 MATLNDFSSKYGD
-1191 PAKQGAG
+1191 PAKPAPF
-1198 KRVID
+1198 KKVFD

-1217 TVGFYQEKAKL
+1217 TIGFYEEKAKL
-1228 MDSGMNEVD
+1228 MDSGMSEVD

-1245 IRGGYPTYSYIPPN
+1245 IRGGYPTYSYIPPT
-1259 IRKLR
+1259 IRKIR
-1264 RNPFLGSF
+1264 RNPFIGSF

-1281 TTKNNLLYAA
+1281 TTKNNLLYAV
-1291 EDFKAGRNKMA
+1291 EDLQAGRNKMA
-1302 MSRLA
+1302 MRRLA
-1307 GMTMATTGIAAI
+1307 GMTMASVGIGAI
-1319 STASKQMLGLSDEDD
+1319 STASKQMLGLTDEDD

-1347 SELLYMGKDENSAT
+1347 AELLYMGKDENSAI

-1369 PSEVVVKPIRILLEN
+1369 PSEVIIQPIRMILEN

-1389 VGKRAVDA
+1389 VGKRATDA
-1397 LEEAL
+1397 LEKAL
-1402 GPYVGF
+1402 DPYIGF
-1408 DLTSKAL
+1408 DLTSKAM
-1415 LELFKNENSF
+1415 LELFRNENSF

-1431 EGEKVSSIPIVNGV
+1431 EGDKLSKYPIVNGA
-1445 FNDPK
+1445 FNDLK
-1450 AMVNYLAKKA
+1450 GMVNYLAKKA
-1460 GPGVYNNAQEM
+1460 GPGVYNNVQEM
-1471 ARALEISPE
+1471 GRALEISPE

-1526 SELQAQQ
+1526 SEVQAQQ
-1533 LKSLSSNRIMSDDE
+1533 LKSLSSNRIMSEDE

-1604 AIPMRIV
+1604 AIPLRIV

-1620 DALRANKAIYGDQ
+1620 EALRANKAIYGDK

-1653 QAQEQ
+1653 QAQQQ

>member
-16 AKYPQYEDLDNL
+16 AKHPEYEDLDNL
-28 DLANRMLEKYPVYQD
+28 DLANRMLEKYPTYQD

-129 LKLMYGGTDVDRE
+129 LKLMYGGTEVDRE

-252 LETAASFSEFLNEE
+252 LETSASFSEFLNEE

-303 FDAIGGR
+303 FDALGGR
-310 LVRSVGGNV
+310 LVRSVGGKV

-335 GEAVSGAVG
+335 GESVSGAAG

-383 PKYSVNN
+383 PKYSVNK

-438 IDAEIDP
+438 VDAEIDP

-481 SEIDEITNRAVEEAK
+481 SEINEITNRAVEAAK
-496 VEPIEPKQPEPIEA
+496 AEPIEPKQPEPIEA
-510 QPEPTSQKLD
+510 QPEP
-520 LSEYDLVK
+520 V
-528 DISSGDRYRKIE
+528 
-540 RGAGPEGTSVY
+540 
-551 VKEGTD
+551 
-557 VYRDADGVL
+557 
-566 RPSADEQFAM
+566 
-576 AGETIG
+576 
-582 DKLMD
+582 
-587 LVEEGKPKEAPVQP
+587 
-601 EAVET
+601 
-606 PEEAEIKI
+606 
-614 TEGKVGDT
+614 
-622 FTSNRGEEKVVIK
+622 
-635 TKKQTVTQ
+635 
-643 STTETVNPAE
+643 
-653 QRRFGLKSVTDAY
+653 
-666 REVYGDK
+666 
-673 MDGTEPVQKL
+673 
-683 NVYPEKSLA
+683 
-692 TGKKVTQ
+692 
-699 QAEPTEAPA
+699 

-719 YPTWRFDEEA
+719 PPTWRFDEEA

-771 KLWNRTFKSNA
+771 KFWNKTFKSNA

-788 AETYRQ
+788 AEIYRQ

-814 DLRKKAGKG
+814 DIRKKAGKK

-828 RNSRYDRINAYLTGD
+828 RNSRYDRINSYLTGN

-885 MTEAQKEATQQLI
+885 MTEAQKVATQQLI
-898 ETIQFNE
+898 DTIQFNE

-918 PKYLEGFMMPYGD
+918 PKYLEGFIMPYGD

-987 RFLKQRKDIPEAFRD
+987 RFLKQRKDIPEAFRE

-1019 QLSGFLASI
+1019 QLTGFLASI

-1073 FKEAMESLGPLETL
+1073 FKEAMDSLGPLETV
-1087 NDNFYKTFVNLT
+1087 NDRFYKAYIKAT

-1112 TTFRNLYSGILLGLN
+1112 TTFRNLYSGVLLGLN
-1127 SGHLFAMS
+1127 SGHFFAMS
-1135 PDKIGKSAA
+1135 PDKIVKSAA

-1153 KQLQAEREQLIRLG
+1153 KQLQAEREQLIKLG

-1178 MATLNDFGSYFGD
+1178 TEILNDFGSYFGD

-1198 KRVID
+1198 KKLLD

-1217 TVGFYQEKAKL
+1217 TVGFYQEKAKF
-1228 MDSGMNEVD
+1228 MDSGMSEVE

-1245 IRGGYPTYSYIPPN
+1245 VRGGYPTYSYVPPN

-1264 RNPFLGSF
+1264 RNPFVGTF

-1281 TTKNNLLYAA
+1281 TTKNNLLYAV
-1291 EDFKAGRNKMA
+1291 EDFQAGRNKMA
-1302 MSRLA
+1302 MRRLA
-1307 GMTMATTGIAAI
+1307 GMTMASVGIGAI
-1319 STASKQMLGLSDEDD
+1319 STASKQMLGLTDEDD
-1334 ERIRSLVPFYQED
+1334 ERIRSLVPFYQEN
-1347 SELLYMGKDENSAT
+1347 SELLYMGKDENSAI
-1361 FIDGTALF
+1361 FIDGTSLF
-1369 PSEVVVKPIRILLEN
+1369 PSEVIIQPIRMILEN

-1389 VGKRAVDA
+1389 VGKRANDA
-1397 LEEAL
+1397 LEKAL
-1402 GPYVGF
+1402 EPYVGV
-1408 DLTSKAL
+1408 DLTSKTIY
-1415 LELFKNENSF
+1415 ELFTNENSF

-1431 EGEKVSSIPIVNGV
+1431 EGEKISSIPIVNGV
-1445 FNDPK
+1445 FNDPT

-1460 GPGVYNNAQEM
+1460 GPGVYNNVQEM

-1487 TYREYNPEDALLGFL
+1487 TYREYKPEDALLGFL

-1533 LKSLSSNRIMSDDE
+1533 LKSLSTNRIMSEDE

-1620 DALRANKAIYGDQ
+1620 EALRANKAIYGDE

-1642 TANVEAFNALV
+1642 TANVEAFNALI

>member
-1 MEDKYTLEEFAQMIK
+1 MIK
-16 AKYPQYEDLDNL
+16 AKHPEYEDLDNL

-79 TNPNPEAEKNFIGGS
+79 TNPNPQAEKNFIGGS

-252 LETAASFSEFLNEE
+252 LETSASFSEFLNEE

-303 FDAIGGR
+303 FDALGGR
-310 LVRSVGGNV
+310 LVRSVGGKV

-335 GEAVSGAVG
+335 GESVSGAVG

-351 VGQELD
+351 TGQELD

-390 GAANRNEVLDVV
+390 GSANRNEVLDVV

-438 IDAEIDP
+438 VEAEIDP

-510 QPEPTSQKLD
+510 QPEPVQPEAVKKVKREKISDGTYVIRHPDGDFLLRKTDSGQYAAYDTTDPSETSDQNNW
-520 LSEYDLVK
+520 
-528 DISSGDRYRKIE
+528 GQGFR
-540 RGAGPEGTSVY
+540 
-551 VKEGTD
+551 
-557 VYRDADGVL
+557 
-566 RPSADEQFAM
+566 
-576 AGETIG
+576 TI
-582 DKLMD
+582 
-587 LVEEGKPKEAPVQP
+587 KEAIEYADRLGVSKPTEQPVQP
-601 EAVET
+601 EA
-606 PEEAEIKI
+606 P
-614 TEGKVGDT
+614 
-622 FTSNRGEEKVVIK
+622 
-635 TKKQTVTQ
+635 
-643 STTETVNPAE
+643 
-653 QRRFGLKSVTDAY
+653 
-666 REVYGDK
+666 
-673 MDGTEPVQKL
+673 
-683 NVYPEKSLA
+683 
-692 TGKKVTQ
+692 
-699 QAEPTEAPA
+699 AEPTEAPA
-708 QPEAPEQPKQE
+708 QPESPEQPKQE
-719 YPTWRFDEEA
+719 FPTWRFDEEA

-740 SRLKKLFHRKRRD
+740 SRLKRLFHRKRRD

-828 RNSRYDRINAYLTGD
+828 RNSRYDRINAYLTGN
-843 KDADLSFLD
+843 KDVDLSFLD
-852 QKDIEVLDYSRARI
+852 QKDLEVLDYSRARI

-885 MTEAQKEATQQLI
+885 MTEAQKVATQQLI
-898 ETIQFNE
+898 DTIQFNE

-987 RFLKQRKDIPEAFRD
+987 RFLKQRKDIPEAFRE

-1019 QLSGFLASI
+1019 QLTGFLASI

-1073 FKEAMESLGPLETL
+1073 FKEAMDSLGPLETL

-1153 KQLQAEREQLIRLG
+1153 KQLQAEREQLIKLG

-1198 KRVID
+1198 KKLID

-1228 MDSGMNEVD
+1228 MDSGMSEVD

-1620 DALRANKAIYGDQ
+1620 DALRANKAIYNDQ

-1653 QAQEQ
+1653 QAQE